1 MLRKLMWSIESIEY
15 SDDYS
20 KTSPSLWQYYKDEPV
35 TNDDR
40 FITDFTANDNSDSF
54 KFENN

>member
-1 MLRKLMWSIESIEY
+1 MWSIESIEY

-35 TNDDR
+35 ANDDR

>member
-1 MLRKLMWSIESIEY
+1 MSPAPQQVQVKRKYNNKKLVFKKLY
-15 SDDYS
+15 
-20 KTSPSLWQYYKDEPV
+20 YYKDEPV

-40 FITDFTANDNSDSF
+40 FITDFTANNNSDSF

>member
-1 MLRKLMWSIESIEY
+1 MWSIELIEY

-20 KTSPSLWQYYKDEPV
+20 KATPSLWQHYKDEPV

-40 FITDFTANDNSDSF
+40 FITDFTANNNSDSF